1 MGHPFVDGSRVA
13 VEFWT
18 NMKVDGDEV
27 TLPGCLLL
35 EFADDFEERF
45 VRQARDEDRNIA
57 EATLETGWDLLSK
70 LPESALTRIDRKTLE
85 KYHPAYR
92 DK

>member
-1 MGHPFVDGSRVA
+1 M
-13 VEFWT
+13 
-18 NMKVDGDEV
+18 
-27 TLPGCLLL
+27 
-35 EFADDFEERF
+35 
-45 VRQARDEDRNIA
+45 RQARDEDRNIA